1 VSGVSIRGLAAV
13 QDIWNSII
21 LGIVEGLTE
30 FLPVSSTAHLLVAEK
45 ALMLDDN
52 RWHAFTVVIQLG
64 AILSVVAVYW
74 SKFWQVLVG
83 LPREREAQMFTAGVL
98 VAFFPAV
105 IAGLAF
111 GKIINTVLLNPTLA
125 LPVIATTWIVGGIL
139 MLVLERI
146 APRPRY
152 LDGDRLPLMKCF
164 QVGLCQLAALLP
176 GVSRSGATILGGELL
191 GIERK
196 AISHFTF
203 YLAVPTMFG
212 ASAYELYKEWRTLT
226 SADTMLIAIGF
237 VVSFFVA
244 WIVVRG
250 FIDFVGR
257 YGLVPFAW
265 YRIAAGA
272 VLIGFLTLR

>member
-1 VSGVSIRGLAAV
+1 MH
-13 QDIWNSII
+13 DIWNSII

-45 ALMLDDN
+45 ALMLDDT

-74 SKFWQVLVG
+74 NRFWEVLVG
-83 LPREREAQMFTAGVL
+83 LAREREAQTFTLGVL
-98 VAFFPAV
+98 LAFFPAV

-111 GKIINTVLLNPTLA
+111 GKIINTVLLNPTRA
-125 LPVIATTWIVGGIL
+125 LPIIATTWIVGGIL
-139 MLVLERI
+139 MLVLERM

-164 QVGLCQLAALLP
+164 QVGLCQLLALLP

-212 ASAYELYKEWRTLT
+212 ASVYEIYKERDTLT
-226 SADTMLIAIGF
+226 SADTTLIAIGF
-237 VVSFFVA
+237 VVSFIVA
-244 WIVVRG
+244 YFVVRG
-250 FIDFVGR
+250 FIGFVGR
-257 YGLVPFAW
+257 YGLVPFGW

-272 VLIGFLTLR
+272 ALIGYLLLP